1 LWLKKKEKRR
11 NFEKKKK
18 KKKKKKK
25 NKKKKK
31 KKKELG
37 KIAEINMLIEKYKTL
52 ESKLID
58 NGRLRNDMVE
68 L

>member
-1 LWLKKKEKRR
+1 VIKKKGKEKE
-11 NFEKKKK
+11 FW
-18 KKKKKKK
+18 
-25 NKKKKK
+25 KKKKK